1 MNQRLTRKEI
11 KRDEFASVV
20 GRSVEYAETHSRGL
34 IYAIVG
40 ALALA
45 VLAAGVYAYLGNRS
59 LHANEDLAYAMK
71 VYSAPVVPAPAGAAK
86 PDDRQS
92 PSFASEA
99 ARRQR
104 AKALF
109 EKVRS
114 DYGFSDAADVAAI
127 YLGQI
132 AAAEGQL
139 DRARE
144 LWTDFL
150 DSHEGH
156 LLAGEARLNLIRL
169 DRQQGKGEEL
179 IGRLRPMLDE
189 PDAPLPQDV
198 VLFELGKTYEQLNR
212 RTEAVATYK
221 RIVDEF
227 PQSAYGQE
235 ARQRMV
241 QLDPAAAL
249 SSPSMFGGGSIGL

>member
-11 KRDEFASVV
+11 KRDEFASAV

-40 ALALA
+40 VV
-45 VLAAGVYAYLGNRS
+45 VLAILAGAAYALLGNRS
-59 LHANEDLAYAMK
+59 VKANEDLAYAMK
-71 VYSAPVVPAPAGAAK
+71 VYAAPVVPAASK
-86 PDDRQS
+86 PDDRQA
-92 PSFASEA
+92 PSFPSEA

-109 EKVRS
+109 EKVRD
-114 DYGFSDAADVAAI
+114 DYGFSDAADVAAV

-132 AAAEGQL
+132 AAAEGKL

-144 LWTDFL
+144 LWTDFV
-150 DSHEGH
+150 DGHEGH
-156 LLAGEARLNLIRL
+156 LLAGETRLNLIRL

-179 IGRLRPMLDE
+179 VGRLRPLLDE

-212 RTEAVATYK
+212 RSEAVATYK

-249 SSPSMFGGGSIGL
+249 SSPSMFGGGGSIGL